1 MNISDLTNTFAHSET
16 FADQITN
23 NMLIRQRKIVLQ
35 FSELSTDQLNQLTD
49 LLRTFDTP
57 IQVNTT
63 SIQTVLPLAC
73 FSLFTTRFS
82 HLFQNTADNE
92 TLAAIYE
99 QHAVYWN
106 YGHHHRDLLQNPLIY
121 GILNITPDSFYD
133 GGRYFEP
140 QKIMNRVD
148 EMVTAGVD
156 VIELGGQTTR
166 PGFKEISVKEELARI
181 MPTIKQIHQIYPQ
194 ITIAVDT
201 YKFEVM
207 QTIVK
212 TGYVAI
218 INDVNAFTDDP
229 RKLTLLAPTKIGLLT
244 MHSSRDKE
252 YDNLTQEMRAF
263 FKQNLTQ
270 LVAAGIDQERIA
282 LDPGIGYAKVAD
294 GYQDYAMMRNID
306 QFNEFNRPTMI
317 AISRKGFGAKLF
329 DLKKEDRLSVT
340 LIAET
345 YMYLHGGN
353 ILRVHD
359 ITETKQLVKM
369 IQTINNGYWFKN
381 KATSKKAF

>member
-1 MNISDLTNTFAHSET
+1 MNISDKTEEFAHPDS
-16 FADQITN
+16 FADQIAYDT
-23 NMLIRQRKIVLQ
+23 LRKARKIALQ
-35 FSELSTDQLNQLTD
+35 FTD
-49 LLRTFDTP
+49 LSEPEMVKLTKLLAAFDVP
-57 IQVNTT
+57 IRANKNSV
-63 SIQTVLPLAC
+63 QTVLPLTA
-73 FSLFTTRFS
+73 FQLFMAHFKDR
-82 HLFQNTADNE
+82 FQNSVSQEKLTE
-92 TLAAIYE
+92 IYA
-99 QHAVYWN
+99 QHGVYWN
-106 YGHHHRDLLQNPLIY
+106 YGNQHRDLIQKPLIY

-140 QKIMNRVD
+140 QKIMDRVA
-148 EMVTAGVD
+148 EMVAAGVD

-166 PGFKEISVKEELARI
+166 PGFKEITADEELARI
-181 MPTIKQIHQIYPQ
+181 MPYVKQIHDSYPQ
-194 ITIAVDT
+194 VTLAVDT

-207 QTIVK
+207 RDIVK
-212 TGYVAI
+212 DGEVDI

-229 RKLTLLAPTKIGLLT
+229 RKLALLAPTKMGLLT
-244 MHSSRDKE
+244 MHSSRDTE
-252 YDNLTQEMRAF
+252 YDNLTQEMRNF
-263 FKQNLTQ
+263 FKQNLDQ
-270 LVAAGIDQERIA
+270 LTAVGIDRDRIA

-306 QFNEFNRPTMI
+306 QFNDFDRPTMI

-329 DLKKEDRLSVT
+329 GLKKEDRLAVT

-369 IQTINNGYWFKN
+369 LQTINNGYWFKN
-381 KATSKKAF
+381 ASKKD